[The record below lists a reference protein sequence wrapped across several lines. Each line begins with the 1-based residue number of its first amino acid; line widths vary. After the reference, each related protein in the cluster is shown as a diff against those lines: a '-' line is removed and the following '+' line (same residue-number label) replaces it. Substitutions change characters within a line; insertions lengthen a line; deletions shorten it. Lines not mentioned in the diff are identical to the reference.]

1 MRINFLKIDIGG
13 RELPNVMLETTKT
26 CNEGLKYHWADIVA
40 RMKWSKGGK
49 GGQLL
54 CLAPVKSNIVIKL
67 KKRQIQLNMASEIEL
82 SKGAIEFGLHFYLM
96 QDDERKELN
105 CR

>member
-13 RELPNVMLETTKT
+13 RELLNVKMEKRTTHQYS
-26 CNEGLKYHWADIVA
+26 LPDHWADIVA
-40 RMKWSKGGK
+40 RMKWSKEGK

-54 CLAPVKSNIVIKL
+54 CLAPVKSSIVIKL

-105 CR
+105 CI